1 MSKKLVLS
9 HRDSIKRVAVRAAFG
24 EGYWA
29 EPRIRAWTLGRTHSL
44 TLELMCAY
52 GQGDAGEDLWFLTD
66 GNDNIDTGLL
76 EVVLN
81 LLAPCKGAAPV
92 RRRGLN
98 LTAALE
104 ALSYDAQYDFRDE
117 GIYSITPLIG
127 ARRLLIVLEMMMPL
141 LWRSIEYNT
150 GLGMRIKYTL
160 KFWKAQGEDAEMFFD
175 CNSYD
180 EIPPL

>member
-29 EPRIRAWTLGRTHSL
+29 EPRVRAWTLVRTHGL

-52 GQGDAGEDLWFLTD
+52 GQAESGEDLWFLTD

-81 LLAPCKGAAPV
+81 LLAPCKGSNHV
-92 RRRGLN
+92 RVGGLN
-98 LTAALE
+98 LTIAVE
-104 ALSYDAQYDFRDE
+104 ALGSEQYDFRDE
-117 GIYSITPLIG
+117 GIFSITPLIG
-127 ARRLLIVLEMMMPL
+127 ARRLLIVLEMMMPI
-141 LWRSIEYNT
+141 LWRSTEYKT
-150 GLGMRIKYTL
+150 GLGMRISYTL
-160 KFWKAQGEDAEMFFD
+160 QFWKAQGEDAEMFYD